1 MSVPQVKGFFDPNSH
16 TISYVVFDQD
26 SKQSAVI
33 DSVLDFDY
41 ASGAISY
48 ELAEQI
54 RLYTET
60 RP

>member
-33 DSVLDFDY
+33 DPFLILIMRQ
-41 ASGAISY
+41 GQ
-48 ELAEQI
+48 LAMTLQI
-54 RLYTET
+54 RF
-60 RP
+60 

>member
-1 MSVPQVKGFFDPNSH
+1 MSVPQVKGFLTNSH

-41 ASGAISY
+41 
-48 ELAEQI
+48 
-54 RLYTET
+54 
-60 RP
+60 